1 MNLFPLSAVSRGP
14 SAARRFLSGPSSLG
28 KTLVLACKWLAT
40 SALLLVL
47 SACGDADLDWRLTA
61 VPPVA
66 LKLPGLEQAG
76 EEPILALT
84 ADMDP
89 VTKPAFKHVK
99 RDFFECKGLLGA
111 WYQKIIV
118 AEINFLAKQ
127 HELMQIANPVCL
139 ISVDKSVGL
148 NGGRF
153 KVHLYMDMEDLK
165 ECEMNL
171 RCKWAR
177 NVGLVL
183 KNKAVYRSY
192 FLSDFKNDK
201 YYQHCV
207 SPDSQWFARTTCYT
221 MQ

>member
-1 MNLFPLSAVSRGP
+1 MNLFPLPTVSQGP
-14 SAARRFLSGPSSLG
+14 SAARRFFSSPSTSGRP
-28 KTLVLACKWLAT
+28 LVLAGKWLAT
-40 SALLLVL
+40 TALLLGL

-66 LKLPGLEQAG
+66 LKLPGIEQAG
-76 EEPILALT
+76 DEPILALT

-99 RDFFECKGLLGA
+99 RDFFECEGLLGA

-153 KVHLYMDMEDLK
+153 KVHLYMDMDDLK

-183 KNKAVYRSY
+183 KNKAIYRSY

>member
-1 MNLFPLSAVSRGP
+1 MTLFRTALGPIGSGRLFHGLGFFGRGP
-14 SAARRFLSGPSSLG
+14 A
-28 KTLVLACKWLAT
+28 LACKGLLGL
-40 SALLLVL
+40 ALLCGLT
-47 SACGDADLDWRLTA
+47 ACGDTDLDWRLTA

-66 LKLPGLEQAG
+66 LKLPGLDQFG
-76 EEPILALT
+76 DEPILALT
-84 ADMDP
+84 PDMDP

-153 KVHLYMDMEDLK
+153 KVHLYMDMDDLK

-207 SPDSQWFARTTCYT
+207 SPDSQWYARTTCYT
-221 MQ
+221 MR

>member
-1 MNLFPLSAVSRGP
+1 MHFSPLA
-14 SAARRFLSGPSSLG
+14 
-28 KTLVLACKWLAT
+28 LVLAATRSFFSGRPSRGQTGVHMGQWLTTAV
-40 SALLLVL
+40 LLLGL
-47 SACGDADLDWRLTA
+47 SACGDTELDWRLTA

-76 EEPILALT
+76 DEPILALT

-99 RDFFECKGLLGA
+99 RDFFECQGLLGA

-127 HELMQIANPVCL
+127 HALMQIANPVCL

-221 MQ
+221 MP